1 MSDYQK
7 PELGDQYGTEPGA
20 YDNTYDAPPEKTGMS
35 GCLKVFLIFGGLG
48 IVALLVCCVGG
59 GLYLRSAA
67 TREPAE
73 IREIASRI
81 LDWEFNDELDPQV
94 GVDLLGAFRIA
105 VFVSPDK
112 GMIMMFDTKFAT
124 DAKQMAQG
132 MQGQVN
138 QGNAQA
144 EMSEETEIIEEG
156 QEPVEIKGQ
165 IYDLEFNKSRGKDS
179 GQEYWEVFGIVPGEE
194 FGTVLTMKL
203 LADVYDKET
212 ILERLRNLD

>member
-1 MSDYQK
+1 
-7 PELGDQYGTEPGA
+7 
-20 YDNTYDAPPEKTGMS
+20 
-35 GCLKVFLIFGGLG
+35 
-48 IVALLVCCVGG
+48 
-59 GLYLRSAA
+59 
-67 TREPAE
+67 
-73 IREIASRI
+73 
-81 LDWEFNDELDPQV
+81 
-94 GVDLLGAFRIA
+94 
-105 VFVSPDK
+105 
-112 GMIMMFDTKFAT
+112 
-124 DAKQMAQG
+124 